1 MSSEASQRET
11 RLDIVRGLAMVVI
24 AINHITVS
32 FRLYGLKGAS
42 ILTPTALGY
51 STSASVFVMM
61 SGYMVGMVY
70 LHKPR
75 PTKAVLSRARRLY
88 LCNVLLL
95 LAVLPI
101 LYVMSSAEQ
110 TAWEA
115 RFIMGSPLSGIPK
128 FLLLLKAPPL
138 LDVLQLYVILMLL
151 TPAALWVY
159 RRSSLALGALSFLVW
174 LASQIAVW
182 IVRGD
187 QPHPSFWFNPA
198 SWQILFFIP
207 LIIGAVRGHERIFDV
222 LGKNRWITAL
232 LAVVVALFSIT
243 KLLHVEHGIPR
254 YWLFTSKGDM
264 GALHLIHSYVIV
276 TFYCGVLAISPKLP
290 MLPPMRA
297 LACVGRQ
304 TLYCYLASA
313 WLTYVLA
320 EAWGRFGGG
329 YRTYLASA
337 LITLLVTFTT
347 ATLFDSRAKKRRS
360 FVRKKGAAT
369 SEPLPPGDR
378 DLRRRLA
385 AAD

>member
-1 MSSEASQRET
+1 MSSGASQRET

-32 FRLYGLKGAS
+32 FRLYGLEGAP
-42 ILTPTALGY
+42 IPTPTVLGY
-51 STSASVFVMM
+51 STSASIFVMM

-70 LHKPR
+70 LHR
-75 PTKAVLSRARRLY
+75 PHPIKAILLRARRLY
-88 LCNVLLL
+88 LYNLLL
-95 LAVLPI
+95 FLTVLPI
-101 LYVMSSAEQ
+101 LYIMSSAEQ

-151 TPAALWVY
+151 TPAALWVH
-159 RRSSLALGALSFLVW
+159 RRSPLALGALSFLIW
-174 LASQIAVW
+174 LASQIIVW
-182 IVRGD
+182 TMRGN
-187 QPHPSFWFNPA
+187 QQHPTFWFNPA

-222 LGKNRWITAL
+222 LGRNRWITAL
-232 LAVVVALFSIT
+232 LGVVLALFTTT
-243 KLLHVEHGIPR
+243 KLLHVEHGLPR
-254 YWLFTSKGDM
+254 YWLLTSKGDM
-264 GALHLIHSYVIV
+264 GALHLVHSYVLV
-276 TFYCGVLAISPKLP
+276 AFYCGVLATFPKLP

-304 TLYCYLASA
+304 TLYCYMASA

-320 EAWGRFGGG
+320 EAWGRLGGG

-337 LITLLVTFTT
+337 LITLWVTFVT
-347 ATLFDSRAKKRRS
+347 AALFDSRANRRRS
-360 FVRKKGAAT
+360 SLSKIEAAT
-369 SEPLPPGDR
+369 SEPLLPRDR
-378 DLRRRLA
+378 DLPRRLA